1 MKINE
6 IAKKLNISPRAIRFY
21 EEKGLISPQKQQD
34 NQYRLFTEKDAWRLQ
49 MIISLRE
56 VGMPIEEIGNV
67 LEEVD
72 QGDPN
77 EVLYYLEVQR
87 SVMFSQWAELK
98 QMIDTTDRMIQLL
111 KQNQK
116 LVAEDMYLLAD
127 GSKRLRDRRN
137 HWQDRWNFDHL
148 APSFDDMVGKSDHG
162 SKFNTYA
169 NYTEAL
175 DLIYQWIDAQKGE
188 YGLDVGTGTGNLAGR
203 FLESGIRMS
212 GIDQSREML
221 KQCRHKYPEMD
232 TKLGNML
239 TIPYMDAQFDFVSS
253 SFALHHL
260 TDEQK
265 RIGLSEMMRTLKPH
279 GRICI
284 ADLMFNNEQARED
297 YIQNLIQHRQVS
309 ELKAIQDKYYS
320 DRSGLLEWFDEHGYV
335 TKHRQINDLLHIVY
349 AVPIRK

>member
-21 EEKGLISPQKQQD
+21 EEKGLISPYKQQE
-34 NQYRLFTEKDAWRLQ
+34 NQYRYFTEKDAWRLQ

-56 VGMPIEEIGNV
+56 VGMPIEEIGKV
-67 LEEVD
+67 LAEID

-98 QMIDTTDRMIQLL
+98 QMIDTTDRMIQLM

-137 HWQDRWNFDHL
+137 HWRDRWNYDTL
-148 APSFDDMVGKSDHG
+148 APSFDDMVVRSDH
-162 SKFNTYA
+162 SLKFNTYA
-169 NYTEAL
+169 NYLETLA
-175 DLIYQWIDAQKGE
+175 LIYQWIDAQNGE
-188 YGLDVGTGTGNLAGR
+188 HGIDVGTGTGNLAGR
-203 FLESGIRMS
+203 FLESGICMS

-221 KQCRHKYPEMD
+221 KQCRNKYPEME

-239 TIPYMDAQFDFVSS
+239 TIPYMDAQFDFVTS

-265 RIGLSEMMRTLKPH
+265 RIGLSEMMRILKPH

-284 ADLMFNNEQARED
+284 ADLMFENEQARED
-297 YIQNLIQHRQVS
+297 YIQKLIYQGQDSKLV
-309 ELKAIQDKYYS
+309 AIQDKYFS
-320 DRSGLLEWFDEHGYV
+320 NLSWLLQWFDEHGYV